1 MQVKISIFFIKL
13 QSYPNRVAFFMSVRV
28 INGCERGKI
37 IDVAISTS
45 EIEARRVKSLKLEI
59 IRKIIGGILL
69 VSLVSLIFIKPIQQY
84 LAIPKNITVF
94 EGQEVTFN
102 KAAPVSA
109 ALVSHNSSITLGQ
122 NTHSV
127 SVKGKEKGKNEMLL
141 EFAGI
146 PVKNVDVHVLK
157 DFRVIPGGE
166 SIGVKLNTVGVLVV
180 GHHLVNTNQ
189 GKKSPGEIAGINVG
203 DIITTINGNKIE
215 KMTDVAPYVQEAGKD
230 GKPLDLLISR
240 ESGKFKTKLTP
251 LKDKD
256 ENTYKLG
263 LYIRDSAAGIGTMT
277 FIDPQSQKYGA
288 LGHVISD
295 MDTKKPIVV
304 EDGQIVRSTV
314 TSIEKGSN
322 GDPGEKLARFS
333 SDREI
338 VGNIQKNSP
347 FGIFGKMNKQLKNGI
362 MDKPIP
368 IALSSQVKEGPA
380 KILTV
385 VNNDHVEA
393 FDIEIVSTIP
403 QKFPA
408 TKGIVIKVTD
418 PKLLEKTGGIVQG
431 MSGSPIIQDG
441 KLVGAVTHVFVNDP
455 TSGYGVHIE
464 WMLNEAGIN
473 IYDTPNN
480 KAS

>member
-1 MQVKISIFFIKL
+1 
-13 QSYPNRVAFFMSVRV
+13 
-28 INGCERGKI
+28 
-37 IDVAISTS
+37 
-45 EIEARRVKSLKLEI
+45 
-59 IRKIIGGILL
+59 
-69 VSLVSLIFIKPIQQY
+69 
-84 LAIPKNITVF
+84 
-94 EGQEVTFN
+94 
-102 KAAPVSA
+102 
-109 ALVSHNSSITLGQ
+109 
-122 NTHSV
+122 
-127 SVKGKEKGKNEMLL
+127 
-141 EFAGI
+141 
-146 PVKNVDVHVLK
+146 
-157 DFRVIPGGE
+157 
-166 SIGVKLNTVGVLVV
+166 
-180 GHHLVNTNQ
+180 LVNTLT
-189 GKKSPGEIAGINVG
+189 GKKSPGEMAGIRVG
-203 DIITTINGNKIE
+203 DIITEINGNKIE
-215 KMTDVAPYVQEAGKD
+215 TMTDVAPYVQEAGQN
-230 GKPLDLLISR
+230 GQALNMMISR
-240 ESGKFKTKLTP
+240 ESGKFTTKLTP
-251 LKDKD
+251 LKDKG

-277 FIDPQSQKYGA
+277 FIHPQSKKYGA

-304 EDGQIVRSTV
+304 EDGEIVRSTV

-347 FGIFGKMNKQLKNGI
+347 FGIFGEINKQIKNGI
-362 MDKPIP
+362 LDKPIP
-368 IALSSQVKEGPA
+368 IALSNQVKEGPA

-385 VNNDHVEA
+385 VNDDRVEE

-408 TKGIVIKVTD
+408 TKGMVIKITD

-464 WMLNEAGIN
+464 WMLHEAGIN
-473 IYDTPNN
+473 IYDTPKE

>member
-1 MQVKISIFFIKL
+1 M
-13 QSYPNRVAFFMSVRV
+13 
-28 INGCERGKI
+28 
-37 IDVAISTS
+37 
-45 EIEARRVKSLKLEI
+45 KLEI

-69 VSLVSLIFIKPIQQY
+69 VSLISVLFFQPFQQY
-84 LAIPKNITVF
+84 LDIPKTITVF
-94 EGQEVTFN
+94 EGQDYTFQ
-102 KAAPVSA
+102 KAVPVSA
-109 ALVSHNSSITLGQ
+109 SLVSLNSNITLEQ
-122 NTHSV
+122 DKNNV
-127 SVKGKEKGKNEMLL
+127 SFIASEKGNEEMLL

-146 PVKNVDVHVLK
+146 PVKKVDVNVLK
-157 DFRVIPGGE
+157 DFRVKPGGQ

-180 GHHLVNTNQ
+180 GHHLVNTED
-189 GKKSPGEIAGINVG
+189 GKKSPGEIAGIKIG
-203 DIITTINGNKIE
+203 DIITEINGSKIE
-215 KMTDVAPYVQEAGKD
+215 KMTDVAPFVQNAGQSGEA
-230 GKPLDLLISR
+230 LDMVISR

-251 LKDKD
+251 LKDKG
-256 ENTYKLG
+256 ENSYKLG

-277 FIDPQSQKYGA
+277 FVHPQSKKYGA

-338 VGNIQKNSP
+338 VGNITKNSP
-347 FGIFGKMNKQLKNGI
+347 FGIFGVLNKELKNGI
-362 MDKPIP
+362 MDKPLP
-368 IALSSQVKEGPA
+368 IALSHQVKEGPA

-385 VNNDHVEA
+385 VNDDRVEE
-393 FDIEIVSTIP
+393 FEIEIVSTIP

-408 TKGIVIKVTD
+408 TKGMVIKVTD

-441 KLVGAVTHVFVNDP
+441 KLIGAVTHVFVNDP

-464 WMLNEAGIN
+464 WMLSEAGIN
-473 IYDTPNN
+473 IYETPKE